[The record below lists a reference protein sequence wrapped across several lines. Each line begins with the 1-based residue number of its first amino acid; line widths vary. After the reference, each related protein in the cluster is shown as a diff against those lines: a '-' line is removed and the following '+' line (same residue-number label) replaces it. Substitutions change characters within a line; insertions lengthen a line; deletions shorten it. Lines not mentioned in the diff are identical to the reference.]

1 MSKNIEEG
9 LFDLISSQL
18 GVKKENIKSSNH
30 LIKDLKGDSLD
41 LVEIILS
48 VEEKWSISIPDESAE
63 KIETVQNLIDYIKSK
78 T

>member
-1 MSKNIEEG
+1 MSKDIEEE

-18 GVKKENIKSSNH
+18 GVKKESIKSSSN
-30 LIKDLKGDSLD
+30 LITDLKGDSLD
-41 LVEIILS
+41 MVEIVIS
-48 VEEKWSISIPDESAE
+48 IEEKWNISIPDESAE